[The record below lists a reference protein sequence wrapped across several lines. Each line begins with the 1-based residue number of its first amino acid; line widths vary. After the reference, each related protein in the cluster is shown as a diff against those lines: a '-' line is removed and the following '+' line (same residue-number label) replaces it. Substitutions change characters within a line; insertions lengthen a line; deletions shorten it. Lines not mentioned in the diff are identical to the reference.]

1 VTAVLPSPPTAS
13 RWFGQGGAEPWAGAI
28 GGATPL
34 FLVTSHGT
42 ARMATERWADA
53 PDAADRTTL
62 AGLTGPVLDIGCGPG
77 RMVRAALD
85 AGLAA
90 LGVDVSAAA
99 VAHCRAAGL
108 PVLHRSVFAALPN
121 EGRWSGALLLDGNI
135 GIGGDV
141 AALLERCRAL
151 LRARGALVVET
162 HPDAHRD
169 TVSISTLVDDRGGAS
184 DPFLWAEMGEV
195 PLAAAAAGF
204 RADRAWS
211 VADRRFLRLV
221 RVG

>member
-1 VTAVLPSPPTAS
+1 MTAVLPAPLHAP

-28 GGATPL
+28 DGARSL
-34 FLVTSHGT
+34 FLVSPHGR
-42 ARMATERWADA
+42 ARMAAERWADA
-53 PDAADRTTL
+53 SDAADRTTL
-62 AGLTGPVLDIGCGPG
+62 EGLAGPVLDIGCGPG

-121 EGRWSGALLLDGNI
+121 EGRWSGALLLDGNV
-135 GIGGDV
+135 GIGGDA
-141 AALLERCRAL
+141 AALLDRCRQL
-151 LRARGALVVET
+151 LAIGGALVVET

-169 TVSISTLVDDRGGAS
+169 TVSLSTLVDDRGRTS
-184 DPFLWAEMGEV
+184 EPFPWAEVGSV
-195 PLAAAAAGF
+195 PLLDAAAGF
-204 RADRAWS
+204 REEASWTVSGRH
-211 VADRRFLRLV
+211 FLRLA
-221 RVG
+221 RAR